1 MQEQRGLILHIMQ
14 GSYEGSISWG
24 KNPASGVSFHFAT
37 AKDGRCGQ
45 LVDTDVTA
53 WTQVQ
58 GNGHWLSVENE
69 DFNTNPLSPP
79 QLEKVAQIYARGV
92 RTYGWPLQSTDSVN
106 GRGLGWHGMGG
117 AAWGNHPFCPGEP
130 IKAQRPAI
138 LARAAQILGGSGPV
152 PATKGDTD
160 MFRLIDPEGGQF
172 IIQVNP
178 LSETGFSYV
187 TYGQEVQPQIQILTS
202 TGAIPTVDARTNPNA
217 NGQWR
222 PGVFGPETDV
232 VRQTFIDTVAA
243 AVLDGLPPG
252 NGGEGLTEAEVKAAV
267 RAELDNTKLSPQ

>member
-58 GNGHWLSVENE
+58 GNSHWLSVENE
-69 DFNTNPLSPP
+69 DFNTNPLSPQ
-79 QLEKVAQIYARGV
+79 QLENVARIYARGV
-92 RTYGWPLQSTDSVN
+92 QVYGWPLQSTDSVN

-117 AAWGNHPFCPGEP
+117 VAWGNHPFCPGEP

-138 LARAAQILGGSGPV
+138 LARAAQILGGSGPTPEEEDGMHRVRSGAGDGSIYLV
-152 PATKGDTD
+152 PGYAAPSGL
-160 MFRLIDPEGGQF
+160 M
-172 IIQVNP
+172 
-178 LSETGFSYV
+178 
-187 TYGQEVQPQIQILTS
+187 
-202 TGAIPTVDARTNPNA
+202 
-217 NGQWR
+217 
-222 PGVFGPETDV
+222 
-232 VRQTFIDTVAA
+232 VAFP
-243 AVLDGLPPG
+243 LDGPKNTTYASVPLYQLPSGVTVGGSGYYDINPQPWQTL
-252 NGGEGLTEAEVKAAV
+252 NGGGASGPVNLTEEALDAV
-267 RAELDNTKLSPQ
+267 EDRAFEGAQRAEDA